1 MVVTST
7 WRIWM
12 NKVENGL
19 LILLYS
25 VSPSINN
32 VLVPQSPMSIDFNHT
47 ILETLRR
54 MDMMH
59 KPCSE
64 KDTLMDSWPFYNSC
78 SLQRINLILDRFW
91 CFVQEMIGIFWIFE
105 VFCRFFILTSI
116 PRRWNIVKGIGGS

>member
-12 NKVENGL
+12 NKVEIGL

-116 PRRWNIVKGIGGS
+116 PRRWDIVKGIGGS